1 MCYHD
6 FDMDPRHRIL
16 DAAEAAL
23 RRFGTEKTNV
33 VDIARA
39 LEMSHANI
47 YRFFPNKKALLQAVA
62 DRWLELLMAPL
73 DAIATDESR
82 TAATRLADWLEKI
95 RAAKRKKLQDDP
107 EIFRIH
113 FNIISDLP
121 DTLSAHLSHM
131 QGQVENIISDGI
143 AGGEF
148 ASGMDAT
155 TVARAF
161 LQATMP
167 FHHPAL
173 IMQGPAPTKADAE
186 ALVGLVLDGLRRR
199 PRR

>member
-1 MCYHD
+1 
-6 FDMDPRHRIL
+6 MDPRHRIL

-107 EIFRIH
+107 E
-113 FNIISDLP
+113 
-121 DTLSAHLSHM
+121 
-131 QGQVENIISDGI
+131 
-143 AGGEF
+143 
-148 ASGMDAT
+148 
-155 TVARAF
+155 
-161 LQATMP
+161 
-167 FHHPAL
+167 
-173 IMQGPAPTKADAE
+173 
-186 ALVGLVLDGLRRR
+186 
-199 PRR
+199 